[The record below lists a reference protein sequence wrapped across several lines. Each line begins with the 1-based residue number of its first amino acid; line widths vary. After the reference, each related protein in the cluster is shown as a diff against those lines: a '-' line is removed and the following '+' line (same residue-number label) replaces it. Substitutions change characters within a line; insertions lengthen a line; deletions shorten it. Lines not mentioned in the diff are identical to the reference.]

1 MAAGPVHVVV
11 VEIQGKF
18 HSFKWQKSKTSDKCH
33 MVEGGWESVQP
44 HWKIVQYIISY
55 SLRPSNPT
63 PGYTSE
69 THASMNVLGQVQEC
83 SKQFCL

>member
-1 MAAGPVHVVV
+1 MAAGPVYVVV

-33 MVEGGWESVQP
+33 MVEGGCESVQP

-55 SLRPSNPT
+55 SL
-63 PGYTSE
+63 
-69 THASMNVLGQVQEC
+69 
-83 SKQFCL
+83 